1 MLHIQDYI
9 NNTIITEAY
18 TNKLVVS
25 AVDYKKPNDIYSAIV
40 DRFGDMYK
48 SVANFDERSKYL
60 SYIIHDYISK
70 TNDTVILSGQDN
82 NKVVQSNKESNYL
95 KLNRSSFAKMK
106 QLYDTENVIKIDNET
121 YSITISDRIVS
132 VGGDEEKSIIVAIN
146 GDGSDS
152 LTTQQQENF
161 VCTVIN
167 RILEQN
173 LDYKELLKQYSR
185 PNDLLSLVL
194 SALNLE
200 ESSDIAKRI
209 KNSNWHNSFLGTC
222 KVILELLPKDEY
234 SNYCVKRID
243 DTKENKNDVVRA
255 YLELVD
261 VLRKPLN
268 QNRNNVTTADILL
281 YKKDEKESADLIR
294 QITATVQA
302 QIKDNNTVDKTEKS
316 DAQLKEIRNSIK
328 EQLIALWEKHKIVGI
343 SLKKTDKNAGY
354 EYCNFNANVDA
365 DVEVSNYEI
374 DVKDKRTSIYINCDA
389 EIVKDNVANAKDE
402 NGKVVE
408 TVESIGDDLSKEL
421 VSTDN
426 EEDKEFTLNGKTRI
440 TIRSFGNN
448 NFGADITIG
457 KAPTLG
463 KVQANIYRSVF
474 NKLINGK
481 EDASKV
487 QYSAIKNLMM
497 DIKDDNTT
505 ELKDEFAKLIAFGI
519 KVNNFALPFILI
531 K

>member
-25 AVDYKKPNDIYSAIV
+25 AVDYKKPNVIYSAIV

-106 QLYDTENVIKIDNET
+106 QLYDTENVIKIDNEI
-121 YSITISDRIVS
+121 YSITISDRVVS
-132 VGGDEEKSIIVAIN
+132 IGSDESKSITVAIN

-167 RILEQN
+167 HILELDNISVDN
-173 LDYKELLKQYSR
+173 LLEQYSNA
-185 PNDLLSLVL
+185 NDLLSLVL

-222 KVILELLPKDEY
+222 KVILELLGGEY
-234 SNYCVKRID
+234 SDYCVKRID

-281 YKKDEKESADLIR
+281 YKKNETESADLIR
-294 QITATVQA
+294 QITASVQA
-302 QIKDNNTVDKTEKS
+302 QIKDNSTVDKTEKS
-316 DAQLKEIRNSIK
+316 DDQLKAIRTNIK
-328 EQLIALWEKHKIVGI
+328 RQLIALWEKHKIVGI

-426 EEDKEFTLNGKTRI
+426 EEDKEFTLNSKTRI

-463 KVQANIYRSVF
+463 KVQANTYREVF
-474 NKLINGK
+474 NKLINNK
-481 EDASKV
+481 EDSTSKV
-487 QYSAIKNLMM
+487 AYT
-497 DIKDDNTT
+497 DIKEFIKGIQDDNKK
-505 ELKDEFAKLIAFGI
+505 LNNDFAKLIASGI

>member
-1 MLHIQDYI
+1 MLHIQDY
-9 NNTIITEAY
+9 IITEAY

-25 AVDYKKPNDIYSAIV
+25 AVDYNEPNVIYSAIV
-40 DRFGDMYK
+40 DRFDDMYK
-48 SVANFDERSKYL
+48 SVANFNERAKYL

-70 TNDTVILSGQDN
+70 TDDTVILSGQDN
-82 NKVVQSNKESNYL
+82 TKVVQNKKESNYL
-95 KLNRSSFAKMK
+95 KVNRSSFAKMK
-106 QLYDTENVIKIDNET
+106 QLYDAENVIKIDGKS

-132 VGGDEEKSIIVAIN
+132 IGSVEEKSIIVAIN

-167 RILEQN
+167 KILEQN
-173 LDYKELLKQYSR
+173 LDVDTLLKQYSK

-209 KNSNWHNSFLGTC
+209 KNSNWCNSFLGTC
-222 KVILELLPKDEY
+222 KVILELLGGDY
-234 SNYCVKRID
+234 SDYCVKRID

-281 YKKDEKESADLIR
+281 YKKNEQQSVNLIKK
-294 QITATVQA
+294 ITDSVQA
-302 QIKDNNTVDKTEKS
+302 QIKDNSTVDKTEKS

-343 SLKKTDKNAGY
+343 SLKKTDKNASY
-354 EYCNFNANVDA
+354 EYCNFDANIDTNV
-365 DVEVSNYEI
+365 VVSGYEI
-374 DVKDKRTSIYINCDA
+374 DVKKERTSIYINCDA
-389 EIVKDNVANAKDE
+389 KIVKDNVANTKDE
-402 NGKVVE
+402 SGKVI
-408 TVESIGDDLSKEL
+408 ESIGDDLSKEL

-426 EEDKEFTLNGKTRI
+426 EEDKKFALKGKTRI

-457 KAPTLG
+457 RAPTLG
-463 KVQANIYRSVF
+463 KVQANTYRSVF

-487 QYSAIKNLMM
+487 QYSTIKNLMT
-497 DIKDDNTT
+497 DIKDNNTT
-505 ELKDEFAKLIAFGI
+505 ELKDEFAKLIASGI